1 MPEFSKAHAKLL
13 ADYVRRFHESFEEEV
28 VAVLRAQFRGCTPV
42 EIREVLEELSLLER
56 QLQVRTQK
64 AKVHDAHSRLLKR
77 ILIDERRHTAE
88 AIDEPLQKAVDRG
101 VIHQLMRETNKL
113 EQFMEQ
119 PWFDSVEA
127 MRLPKLTDYLS
138 VRYAE
143 ESMEELYMEPRELDE
158 KFHILEAPS
167 LFLRDLAYYRI
178 RCGLRDLPIAVA
190 YMDIDDFKAFNTK
203 YTETKVDLDLLT
215 PFMETIEAHV
225 FAHGHA
231 YRFGG
236 GRISPAPAQCGVGR
250 RAGEPRAPP
259 RSRERPRMQRD
270 PRAGD
275 HLLRGGDGG
284 ERLHPHRPRGARQ
297 GEPRQE
303 PREDRRERLHRLFRR
318 PAPSPRGSEDHTPIV
333 ALTTARPGYPAASW
347 PICSRSPP
355 ASSTRTSTKAPSPST
370 ASTSS

>member
-1 MPEFSKAHAKLL
+1 
-13 ADYVRRFHESFEEEV
+13 
-28 VAVLRAQFRGCTPV
+28 
-42 EIREVLEELSLLER
+42 REVLEELSLLER

-236 GRISPAPAQCGVGR
+236 DEYLLLLPNVGWDAAQASLVRLQDRVSALECKGI
-250 RAGEPRAPP
+250 
-259 RSRERPRMQRD
+259 RERVTISFGVVMVESDCILTDREVLAKANLAKNHAKTGEKD
-270 PRAGD
+270 CIAYF
-275 HLLRGGDGG
+275 DGP
-284 ERLHPHRPRGARQ
+284 LHRP
-297 GEPRQE
+297 
-303 PREDRRERLHRLFRR
+303 EDLKITRR
-318 PAPSPRGSEDHTPIV
+318 S
-333 ALTTARPGYPAASW
+333 
-347 PICSRSPP
+347 SR
-355 ASSTRTSTKAPSPST
+355 
-370 ASTSS
+370 